1 MSMGT
6 CKDSLKTTP
15 AVDKTKDSGSK
26 SVFGGLL
33 PRKKTAISTDSVVQ
47 TFADN
52 IAEADKKLSDMVIQ
66 KTSDLS
72 HEKGVELSNTLKLG
86 NLKNMQMHLDAIIDL
101 MNDYAEIK

>member
-26 SVFGGLL
+26 
-33 PRKKTAISTDSVVQ
+33 
-47 TFADN
+47 FADN
-52 IAEADKKLSDMVIQ
+52 IAEADKKLSEMVIQ

-72 HEKGVELSNTLKLG
+72 NEKGVELSNTLKLG